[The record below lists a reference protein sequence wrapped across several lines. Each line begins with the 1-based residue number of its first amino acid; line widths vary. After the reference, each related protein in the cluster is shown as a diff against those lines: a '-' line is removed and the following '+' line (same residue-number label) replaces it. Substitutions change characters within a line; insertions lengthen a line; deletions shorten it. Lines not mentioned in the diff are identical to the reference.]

1 MSTDFVSE
9 GAVEIKGMDLGPVFN
24 HCANMV
30 LPELGFSNGMAATGP
45 LIDTRSRTNV
55 HPEMT
60 QGYFENGTY
69 GEISIQAN
77 GNTGLTIEASAAG
90 SEPVHVYAP
99 HGLEG
104 GMTADAGYDP
114 ASLQGEMLKTAVKGM
129 QECVRATKVSFK
141 P

>member
-1 MSTDFVSE
+1 MSTDFVSQ
-9 GAVEIKGMDLGPVFN
+9 GAIEIKGMDLGPVFN

-30 LPELGFSNGMAATGP
+30 LPELGFNNGMTATGP
-45 LIDTRSRTNV
+45 VIDTRSQTNV

-60 QGYFENGTY
+60 QEYFENGTY

-90 SEPVHVYAP
+90 GKPVNVYAP

-104 GMTADAGYDP
+104 PMSADAHYNP
-114 ASLQGEMLKTAVKGM
+114 SSLEGEMLQSAVKGM
-129 QECVRATKVSFK
+129 QDCVRATKVSFK